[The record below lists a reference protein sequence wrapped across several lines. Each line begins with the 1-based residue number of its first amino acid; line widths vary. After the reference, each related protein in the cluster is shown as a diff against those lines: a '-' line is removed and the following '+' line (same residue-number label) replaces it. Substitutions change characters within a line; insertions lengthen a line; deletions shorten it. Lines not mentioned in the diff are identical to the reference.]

1 MAGGAAPVKIRAVAR
16 ALGGIPCL
24 QCRLSSQHEQI
35 ESRGASVHTRTRRE
49 RRRMTGITNTQPL
62 DDESRERTHPWP
74 QVARADAAR
83 LYFNR
88 ELSQIEFYR
97 RVLEEAQDPTQ
108 PLLER
113 LKFLAI
119 FAENL
124 DEFFMIRVSGLQ
136 ETLAEQVTELSP
148 DGMGPVEQLREIR
161 QRLVPLIEEH
171 SRCLREEVL
180 PALEREGVRIVSYK
194 TLSLPERQVLRE
206 FFKRKV
212 HPVLTPQAVDQGHP
226 FPYISN
232 LSLNLG
238 LMVEPLAEMG
248 ITRSLTGKIE
258 PRFARIKVPPLVPR
272 LVPVG
277 KDAAKFVFLEELIAA
292 HVELLFPRMQVS
304 ACHAFRVTRDADVEI
319 REDEAND
326 LLRMMEQT
334 LRKRRF
340 GTPVRL
346 EVAAEMPAEMRDY
359 LAEALDLT
367 PQDVYKIE
375 GPLRVRDLM
384 QLCSIARPDLKD
396 VPFKPKMP
404 ALLRGA
410 ENYFDVIRGRD
421 VLLHHPYESFAAV
434 TSFIEQAAN
443 DPDVASIKICLYR
456 TGEKS
461 PIPELLIRAAAQGKQ
476 VTALVELKARFDE
489 ENNIEWAKRLEES
502 GVHVVY
508 GIVGLKT
515 HCKVALVVRREGE
528 FLRRYVHVATG
539 NYNPVTSNFYTDL
552 DLFTADEEVG
562 EDATDLF
569 NFLTGFSR
577 QKEYRRLFV
586 APSNMREKMLGLI
599 RREAE
604 HARAGRPARIV
615 VKINRLADTQV
626 IDALYDAS
634 RAGVEIDLI
643 VRGICM
649 LRPGVEGQ
657 SENIRVRS
665 VVGRFLEHSRVFY
678 FLNGGRED
686 VYTGSSDWM
695 SRNFDRRVET
705 VAPVR
710 DPRLKRYL
718 KDVLLAAY
726 LRDNVK
732 ARVLQPD
739 GSYAPVPSAPGDER
753 FNSQLYFLDAPEPE

>member
-1 MAGGAAPVKIRAVAR
+1 MNG
-16 ALGGIPCL
+16 
-24 QCRLSSQHEQI
+24 S
-35 ESRGASVHTRTRRE
+35 
-49 RRRMTGITNTQPL
+49 TNTQPSDDAL
-62 DDESRERTHPWP
+62 DERTNAKPP
-74 QVARADAAR
+74 QPRRDAA
-83 LYFNR
+83 LPLFNR

-113 LKFLAI
+113 LKFLSI

-136 ETLAEQVTELSP
+136 ETLAEHVTEPSP
-148 DGMGPVEQLREIR
+148 DGMGTVEQLKEIR
-161 QRLVPLIEEH
+161 ARLLPLIAEH
-171 SRCLREEVL
+171 TRCLREEVL
-180 PALEREGVRIVSYK
+180 PGLAEKGIQLVEYS
-194 TLSLPERQVLRE
+194 TLSLPERQSLRE
-206 FFKRKV
+206 FFKKKV
-212 HPVLTPQAVDQGHP
+212 YPVLTPQAVDQGHP

-232 LSLNLG
+232 LSLNLA
-238 LMVEPLAEMG
+238 LTVEPLAELG
-248 ITRSLTGKIE
+248 ITRSLTGKVE
-258 PRFARIKVPPLVPR
+258 PRFARVKVPPLVPR

-277 KDAAKFVFLEELIAA
+277 GRGEKFVLLEQVIAA
-292 HVELLFPRMQVS
+292 NVGQLFQRMQVS

-326 LLRMMEQT
+326 LLRTMEQT

-346 EVAAEMPAEMRDY
+346 EVAAEMPEATRGY
-359 LAEALDLT
+359 LADALDLT
-367 PQDVYKIE
+367 AEDVYAVE
-375 GPLRVRDLM
+375 GPLGARELV
-384 QLCSIARPDLKD
+384 QLHKLDRPDLKD
-396 VPFKPKMP
+396 EPFRPKVPAVF
-404 ALLRGA
+404 RGPGS
-410 ENYFDVIRGRD
+410 YFDRIRERD
-421 VLLHHPYESFAAV
+421 VLLHHPYESYTLVTDFIDSAAHDPQV
-434 TSFIEQAAN
+434 AA
-443 DPDVASIKICLYR
+443 IKICLYR
-456 TGEKS
+456 TGQHS
-461 PIPELLIRAAAQGKQ
+461 PIPQSLIEAAAQGKQ

-515 HCKVALVVRREGE
+515 HCKVTLVVRREDE
-528 FLRRYVHVATG
+528 SLRRYVHVATG
-539 NYNPVTSNFYTDL
+539 NYNPVTSNFYTDIG
-552 DLFTADEEVG
+552 LFTADEEIG

-577 QKEYRRLFV
+577 QKEYRKLLV
-586 APSNMREKMLGLI
+586 APSNLREKTLALI

-615 VKINRLADTQV
+615 VKINRLADTQLV
-626 IDALYDAS
+626 AALYEAS
-634 RAGVEIDLI
+634 RAGVEIDLV

-649 LRPGVEGQ
+649 LRPGVPGL
-657 SENIRVRS
+657 SETIRVRS
-665 VVGRFLEHSRVFY
+665 VVGRFLEHSRAYY
-678 FLNGGRED
+678 FANGGDEE

-710 DPRLKRYL
+710 DERLKKYL

-732 ARVLQPD
+732 ARVLRPD
-739 GSYAPVPSAPGDER
+739 GSYERAPVEPGGER
-753 FNSQLYFLDAPEPE
+753 FDSQSYFFDAPEPE